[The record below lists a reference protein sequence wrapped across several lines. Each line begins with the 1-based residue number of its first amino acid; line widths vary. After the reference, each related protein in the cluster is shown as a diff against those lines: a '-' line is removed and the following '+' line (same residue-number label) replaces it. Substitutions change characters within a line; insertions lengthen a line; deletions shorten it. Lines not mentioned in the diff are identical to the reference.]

1 MQSQAELVLVIFELV
16 DRRVS
21 HGAATAVRLNDDAR
35 GRRHRVAARKN
46 QRRNDLVVGRLG
58 PDTAYDLALTVNRPE
73 ADAIA
78 LSCTNW
84 QTMDA
89 IERIERDTGKPV
101 VSTTQATIWAALRAI
116 GCNEAIGG
124 YGKLLRS

>member
-1 MQSQAELVLVIFELV
+1 MEGLALV
-16 DRRVS
+16 DN
-21 HGAATAVRLNDDAR
+21 LI
-35 GRRHRVAARKN
+35 
-46 QRRNDLVVGRLG
+46 VGRLG
-58 PDTAYDLALTVNRPE
+58 PETAYDLAMKVNRAE
-73 ADAIA
+73 ADTIA

-116 GCNEAIGG
+116 GHTEPISG
-124 YGKLLRS
+124 YGRLLRELGTAR